1 MDELGFAYVYGPA
14 YSPDFNGI
22 ETVFSIAKAF
32 VKKQRLAC
40 IMQGREIKLRQMIV
54 EAFQRINVLKI
65 VNCINHS
72 EKLLFNA

>member
-14 YSPDFNGI
+14 YSPDYNGI

-40 IMQGREIKLRQMIV
+40 IMQGREIKLRQLIE
-54 EAFQRINVLKI
+54 EAFKRIDVLKI
-65 VNCINHS
+65 VKCVNHS
-72 EKLLFNA
+72 ETLLFNS